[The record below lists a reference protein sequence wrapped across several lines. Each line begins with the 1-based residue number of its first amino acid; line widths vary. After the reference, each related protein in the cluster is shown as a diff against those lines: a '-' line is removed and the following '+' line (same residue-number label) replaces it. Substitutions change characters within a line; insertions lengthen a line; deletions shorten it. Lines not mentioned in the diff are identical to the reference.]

1 MTLAGID
8 MAWITERH
16 PTAIAFG
23 ELLNNQLNLTAIQ
36 PDLLGLSCIQ
46 NALESAPDLRGVAI
60 DAPTII
66 LNQYGARACERQ
78 LARCYGGRKAGC
90 HPTNRDRYPEAD
102 SVALSDWLAHRGHEH
117 ANPHATKWQIECY
130 PHPAL
135 IEIFKLAERHLY
147 KKGPVPARQEG
158 QIELARRLKSLA
170 QSPILPLIV
179 ADEWS
184 HHFSAEYIQSL
195 RGRSLK
201 QNEDVLDAI
210 ICLYIAG
217 LFARSEPGQLFGSV
231 DLGYIY
237 VPQCHCE
244 PRQ

>member
-8 MAWITERH
+8 MAWITASH

-23 ELLNNQLNLTAIQ
+23 ELQNDQLTLIAIQ

-66 LNQYGARACERQ
+66 TNQYGARACERE

-102 SVALSDWLAHRGHEH
+102 SVALSDWLAHRRHEH
-117 ANPHATKWQIECY
+117 ACQQATKWQIECY

-135 IEIFKLAERHLY
+135 IEIFQLAERHLY
-147 KKGPVPARQEG
+147 KKGPVPARQQG
-158 QIELARRLKSLA
+158 QIELAQRLKSLA
-170 QSPILPLIV
+170 QSPKLALIV
-179 ADEWS
+179 AGEWS

-244 PRQ
+244 SRQ

>member
-1 MTLAGID
+1 M
-8 MAWITERH
+8 
-16 PTAIAFG
+16 
-23 ELLNNQLNLTAIQ
+23 
-36 PDLLGLSCIQ
+36 
-46 NALESAPDLRGVAI
+46 
-60 DAPTII
+60 
-66 LNQYGARACERQ
+66 
-78 LARCYGGRKAGC
+78 
-90 HPTNRDRYPEAD
+90 
-102 SVALSDWLAHRGHEH
+102 
-117 ANPHATKWQIECY
+117 
-130 PHPAL
+130 
-135 IEIFKLAERHLY
+135 
-147 KKGPVPARQEG
+147 
-158 QIELARRLKSLA
+158 
-170 QSPILPLIV
+170 